1 VNNLTLFTINSS
13 TYVTDSGAA
22 PSIAIFWHFETFEI
36 EAGMSFHSA
45 MRAKHSWTGKCPPPM
60 VGLPGWLVASKK
72 QVEIEV
78 THPTLC
84 TNNYTEQNNKTV
96 F

>member
-1 VNNLTLFTINSS
+1 
-13 TYVTDSGAA
+13 
-22 PSIAIFWHFETFEI
+22 
-36 EAGMSFHSA
+36 

-96 F
+96 FLKLKRPPILNKTTVLNRKKVGE